1 MTDRRDQTVLTTEA
15 NSGIGL
21 ATVLDVARRGYRTV
35 GTIRSPEKSDV
46 VTAAAREAEVEV
58 EAGSST

>member
-1 MTDRRDQTVLTTEA
+1 
-15 NSGIGL
+15 
-21 ATVLDVARRGYRTV
+21 VLDVARRGYRTV